1 MKSRSRDDHAKQ
13 RASGLGTQKAA
24 RAKTLRVPSLLPEL
38 RWGHDATL
46 GQPHARR
53 RGTHNCNI
61 WQGKFPEVNT
71 QRRRFFVNGVRPQ
84 LPRPMATGDTRSA
97 VTSGNGARTG
107 SCPST
112 TATHQSATHKGPP
125 WAEAVSCAVFLPCH
139 GSYCNR
145 CRVTA
150 RSSNTPFLG

>member
-84 LPRPMATGDTRSA
+84 LPHPTATGDTRSA